1 VGPAGKEMNCDR
13 FSRSVK
19 ARIIR
24 DVKLLLPGTPVG
36 KISQKGE
43 KTGKSATG
51 YAQLKRTRN
60 EKKIRGKR
68 GTNH

>member
-1 VGPAGKEMNCDR
+1 MNCDR
-13 FSRSVK
+13 FSRSVESK
-19 ARIIR
+19 VGRIR
-24 DVKLLLPGTPVG
+24 DVKLLLPPRGLVG